1 MFITKKHV
9 SRRTVL
15 RGMGVVVALPFLE
28 AMVPAQTPLRKT
40 AASPKNR
47 LTCIEVV
54 HGDAGSTEYGT
65 NEHLWIPAKEGSDF
79 DFTPILKPLETFREH
94 VTVVSMMDCRMA
106 EPFSPEE
113 VGADHFRSAAVFLTA
128 SHPKQT
134 HGSDIYCGTSIDQM
148 YAHEFGQDTPLPSI
162 QHQAENEDAS
172 GACAF
177 NYSCVY
183 QNTISWS
190 TPTMPLPMTYNP
202 RMAFEELFGSG
213 GNEADRAQRRKLN
226 RSILDGVLRS
236 MARLKQ
242 DLNPNDRRRLD
253 TYLDNVREVE
263 RRIEGIETYNANNP
277 DRELPNAPIGV
288 PDYWDEHVRLMFD
301 LQHLAFASEITRVS
315 TMKFGIDAHNRVFP
329 ESGTMSP
336 FHSASHHGNTPKGIR
351 DFAKINTYHHS
362 LVAHYVDKLRNTPD
376 GDGSLLDHSL
386 VLYGSAMGDSN
397 VHNHRRVPFTLIG
410 HASGSVKGNMHIRC
424 NEGTPQGNGLLA
436 VLQKLGM
443 DIETVGDSTGVVPI

>member
-1 MFITKKHV
+1 VFITKKHI

-15 RGMGVVVALPFLE
+15 RGMGGIVALPFLE
-28 AMVPAQTPLRKT
+28 AMVPAQTPLKKT
-40 AASPKNR
+40 AASPKSR

-65 NEHLWIPAKEGSDF
+65 NENLWIPEKEGSDF
-79 DFTPILKPLETFREH
+79 EFTPILKPLETFRED
-94 VTVVSMMDCRMA
+94 VTVVSMMDCHQA
-106 EPFSPEE
+106 DPFSPEE

-134 HGSDIYCGTSIDQM
+134 HGSDIYCGTSIDQL
-148 YAHEFGQDTPLPSI
+148 YAHEFGQDTPVPSI
-162 QHQAENEDAS
+162 QHQAENEDSS

-190 TPTMPLPMTYNP
+190 TPTTPLPMTYNP

-213 GNEADRAQRRKLN
+213 GSEADRAKRRRLS
-226 RSILDGVLRS
+226 RSILDGIMHSLG
-236 MARLKQ
+236 RLKQ
-242 DLNPNDRRRLD
+242 DLNPNDRNRLD
-253 TYLDNVREVE
+253 TYLDSLREIE
-263 RRIEGIETYNANNP
+263 RRIQGIETYNANNP
-277 DRELPNAPIGV
+277 DRKVQNAPIGV

-301 LQHLAFASEITRVS
+301 LQHLAFEAEITRVS

-329 ESGTMSP
+329 ESGTMAP
-336 FHSASHHGNTPKGIR
+336 FHSASHHGNTPSQILE
-351 DFAKINTYHHS
+351 FSKINTYHHS
-362 LVAHYVDKLRNTPD
+362 LVAHYVNKLKNTPD
-376 GDGSLLDHSL
+376 GDGNLLDHSL

-397 VHNHRRVPFTLIG
+397 VHNHKRVPFTLIG
-410 HASGSVKGNMHIRC
+410 HASGTVKGNQHVKC
-424 NEGTPQGNGLLA
+424 KEGTPQGNGLLT

-443 DIETVGDSTGVVPI
+443 DIERVGDSTGVIPI